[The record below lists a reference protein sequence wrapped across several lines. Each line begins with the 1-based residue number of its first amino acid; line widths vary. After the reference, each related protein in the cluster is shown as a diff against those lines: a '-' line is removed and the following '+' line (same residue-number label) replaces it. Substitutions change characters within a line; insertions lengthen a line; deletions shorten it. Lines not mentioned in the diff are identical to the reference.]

1 MKRRELREHIF
12 ELLFRVEFNE
22 RDEMPEQMRLF
33 FESLP
38 ELSPEDQ
45 AYMQKKYERIMEK
58 LPEIDRLLGETAEG
72 WKVSR
77 MGKTDLTVLR
87 LAVYEMEFDEDV
99 PVGVAVNEAVEL
111 SKKFGGDGSPAF
123 VNGILGKIGK
133 MEAAEAEK
141 GCEDRGGSLRR
152 QEKQERRN
160 EKCLYGGPGER
171 LYQGH
176 VHPGLYAE
184 PHLCEGRGVQL

>member
-12 ELLFRVEFNE
+12 ELLFRVEFNDRE
-22 RDEMPEQMRLF
+22 EMPQQMQLF

-38 ELSPEDQ
+38 ELSQEDQ
-45 AYMQKKYERIMEK
+45 IYMQKKYEQIMDK

-77 MGKTDLTVLR
+77 MGKTELTILR
-87 LAVYEMEFDEDV
+87 LAVYEMTFDADV

-133 MEAAEAEK
+133 TKAVETEAAE
-141 GCEDRGGSLRR
+141 
-152 QEKQERRN
+152 
-160 EKCLYGGPGER
+160 
-171 LYQGH
+171 
-176 VHPGLYAE
+176 
-184 PHLCEGRGVQL
+184 

>member
-12 ELLFRVEFNE
+12 ELLFRVEFNDRE
-22 RDEMPEQMRLF
+22 EMPQQMQLF

-38 ELSPEDQ
+38 ELSQEDQ
-45 AYMQKKYERIMEK
+45 IYMQKKYEQIMDK

-77 MGKTDLTVLR
+77 MGKTELTILR
-87 LAVYEMEFDEDV
+87 LAVYEMTFDADV

-133 MEAAEAEK
+133 TKAAETEATE
-141 GCEDRGGSLRR
+141 
-152 QEKQERRN
+152 
-160 EKCLYGGPGER
+160 
-171 LYQGH
+171 
-176 VHPGLYAE
+176 
-184 PHLCEGRGVQL
+184 